1 MHSCTQWRLAVALA
15 RLFRWNRTRTQ
26 DFDISR
32 NQFDLATSESTSHAA
47 RAKIKSRLSTSKSTS
62 ANSGRGRVLRYAA
75 LRAGLAQVTPH
86 MIRHSFA
93 THLLQNGAD
102 IRHIQGLLGH
112 TSLITTQIYTRVANT
127 ELAKVHRRFHPR
139 S

>member
-1 MHSCTQWRLAVALA
+1 MPPFSRWCLAVVLA
-15 RLFRWNRTRTQ
+15 RLFGRNNTRAQ
-26 DFDISR
+26 DFDVPRHES
-32 NQFDLATSESTSHAA
+32 NLATSGVRA
-47 RAKIKSRLSTSKSTS
+47 RQLVPKSKLVCPPQYRHLQTQ
-62 ANSGRGRVLRYAA
+62 AVARVLRYAA
-75 LRAGLAQVTPH
+75 LRAGLARITPH

-93 THLLQNGAD
+93 THLLQKGAD

-112 TSLITTQIYTRVANT
+112 TSLITTQVYTRVANT

>member
-1 MHSCTQWRLAVALA
+1 MPQRFKYSTLSILTVASTSPWDYRVRQTCEDPDGQLVPKSKFACPPQHRHLQTQAVA
-15 RLFRWNRTRTQ
+15 
-26 DFDISR
+26 
-32 NQFDLATSESTSHAA
+32 
-47 RAKIKSRLSTSKSTS
+47 
-62 ANSGRGRVLRYAA
+62 RVIRYAA
-75 LRAGLAQVTPH
+75 LRAGLARITHH

-93 THLLQNGAD
+93 THLLQKGAD

-112 TSLITTQIYTRVANT
+112 TSLTTTQVYTRVANT